1 MGCLENTGIPSP
13 VNDSNL
19 ENIFCRIVD
28 KVGVSVIDTDIKNCD
43 GVSNRG
49 QTIVKFARGKVSKTL
64 KSPSD

>member
-28 KVGVSVIDTDIKNCD
+28 KVGVSVIDTDIKDCH
-43 GVSNRG
+43 GVSNKKS
-49 QTIVKFARGKVSKTL
+49 VKKTKKL
-64 KSPSD
+64 EEKCQKR